1 MDKKK
6 RKRDGPDGIL
16 DKNLDKKMAVNGLTN
31 CKRHYRGMVHYK
43 ITRAAVITFLWANN
57 VDRVRRDIYVTVRV
71 I

>member
-1 MDKKK
+1 
-6 RKRDGPDGIL
+6 
-16 DKNLDKKMAVNGLTN
+16 MAVNGLTN

-43 ITRAAVITFLWANN
+43 TTRAAVITFLWANN

>member
-43 ITRAAVITFLWANN
+43 TTRAAVITFLWANN